1 VAPSNNTNYQAA
13 SPIVQATTIPPPSV
27 ENPGL
32 NTAGDAD
39 ITGTGDGS
47 GDQHAMKLKFWKQKI
62 KNLKG
67 TSVEIKSKNQV
78 VKWTVVEDVDPPVV
92 SGAAERPNLG
102 MHAFNFEDCPSDE
115 LFGCMFME
123 LLWTDI
129 DSQLSMFNVGILDH
143 NNALPSCRQKIK
155 IFTKGELIL
164 GYALFIAAAGFN
176 ENSLHLFTSDQDGD
190 SFYPPTGFDKHT
202 KYHCFKVWK
211 QFIVQANEDSARKRY
226 DDPWWRFASTLEGF
240 NKVRREKYI
249 TSLWDILDEAISA
262 FRPRSTATSKLP
274 NISFILRKPEPL

>member
-1 VAPSNNTNYQAA
+1 VEQEGLAEDGNIATDPFEDLFGHQYEFLQNLNGSQTPSPAFFFWTSNTTTSDTVSNAVADAANAVAASKNTYSQDA

-39 ITGTGDGS
+39 ITGKGDGS
-47 GDQHAMKLKFWKQKI
+47 GDQHTIKLKFWKKKI

-67 TSVEIKSKNQV
+67 TSVEIKSNNQV
-78 VKWTVVEDVDPPVV
+78 VKWTVAEDVDSPVA

-102 MHAFNFEDCPSDE
+102 MHTFNFEDCPSDE

-123 LLWTDI
+123 FIWTDI
-129 DSQLSMFNVGILDH
+129 DSQMSLFNAGILDH

-176 ENSLHLFTSDQDGD
+176 ENGLHLFTSDQDED
-190 SFYPPTGFDKHT
+190 SF
-202 KYHCFKVWK
+202 
-211 QFIVQANEDSARKRY
+211 
-226 DDPWWRFASTLEGF
+226 
-240 NKVRREKYI
+240 
-249 TSLWDILDEAISA
+249 
-262 FRPRSTATSKLP
+262 
-274 NISFILRKPEPL
+274 